1 MSGSDFMPLWLHV
14 LAIAPALLLLWY
26 FTSRDLYPEPRKLI
40 WLTFGL
46 GFCAAAPAALIGEL
60 VFFPLADLA
69 PNAWTSAFII
79 SFPIVGGI
87 EELSK
92 FAVLYFV
99 CRKWNDFDEPMDG
112 LVYGACVSLGFAAI
126 ENWSY
131 VYQSGLETALWRAVS
146 AVPFHAMAG
155 VIMGYYFG
163 LAHFVPNKRRYY
175 YTLALAIPIILH
187 GAYDYPL
194 ILQELLAAD
203 GQSIGWLGITVLP
216 VLALET
222 GLALALAHRVRE
234 AQAAGHHE
242 AADDPNYHGLHHAYK
257 AWCNRRYIAGP
268 LLLMVGGAVAWLIV
282 TELAILLGG
291 LISLW
296 QDNPSTNATMMAARN
311 EVALLGRQGMT
322 MTIAFQ
328 LAILLVSLWMFG
340 RGIRLMNRRRTAADD
355 LPQASDA

>member
-1 MSGSDFMPLWLHV
+1 MSGSNFMPLWLHV

-26 FTSRDLYPEPRKLI
+26 FTSRDLYPEPRRLI
-40 WLTFGL
+40 WFTFAL
-46 GFCAAAPAALIGEL
+46 GFFAAAPAALIGEL
-60 VFFPLADLA
+60 LFFPLADLA
-69 PNAWTSAFII
+69 SDPRVSAFII
-79 SFPIVGGI
+79 AFPIVGGI

-92 FAVLYFV
+92 FAVLYFF

-112 LVYGACVSLGFAAI
+112 LVYGVCVSLGFAAI

-175 YTLALAIPIILH
+175 YILALAIPILLH

-194 ILQELLAAD
+194 ILQELLVAE
-203 GQSIGWLGITVLP
+203 GQYLGWLGITVLP

-222 GLALALAHRVRE
+222 GLALALARRVRS

-242 AADDPNYHGLHHAYK
+242 AADAPDYHGLHHSYK
-257 AWCNRRYIAGP
+257 TWCNRRYIAGP
-268 LLLMVGGAVAWLIV
+268 LLLMIGGALAWLIV
-282 TELAILLGG
+282 TELAVIGSG

-296 QDNPSTNATMMAARN
+296 QGSESTNATVAAARA
-311 EVALLGRQGMT
+311 EVTLLGQQGVV
-322 MTIAFQ
+322 MTIVIQ
-328 LAILLVSLWMFG
+328 LVILLVSLWMFSH
-340 RGIRLMNRRRTAADD
+340 GIRLMNRRNAADG
-355 LPQASDA
+355 LPQAGDA

>member
-60 VFFPLADLA
+60 LFFPLADLA

-112 LVYGACVSLGFAAI
+112 LVYGVCASLGFAAI

-175 YTLALAIPIILH
+175 YALALAVPILLH

-194 ILQELLAAD
+194 ILQELLVAE
-203 GQSIGWLGITVLP
+203 GQYIGWLGVTVLP

-222 GLALALAHRVRE
+222 GLALALARRVRA

-242 AADDPNYHGLHHAYK
+242 AADAPDYHGLHHSYK

-268 LLLMVGGAVAWLIV
+268 LLLMIGGALAWLIV
-282 TELAILLGG
+282 TELAVMGSG

-296 QDNPSTNATMMAARN
+296 QDDQSTNATVAAARE
-311 EVALLGRQGMT
+311 EVALLGQQGLT
-322 MTIAFQ
+322 MTVAIQ
-328 LAILLVSLWMFG
+328 LAILLVSLLMFR
-340 RGIRLMNRRRTAADD
+340 RGIRLMNRRNAADSV
-355 LPQASDA
+355 PQPSDA

>member
-1 MSGSDFMPLWLHV
+1 MPFWLHV

-26 FTSRDLYPEPRKLI
+26 FTSRDLYPEPRRLI
-40 WLTFGL
+40 WFTFAL
-46 GFCAAAPAALIGEL
+46 GFGAAAPAALIGEIL
-60 VFFPLADLA
+60 FFPLADLA
-69 PNAWTSAFII
+69 TNPWMAAFII

-92 FAVLYFV
+92 FAVLYLF
-99 CRKWNDFDEPMDG
+99 CRTWNDFDEPMDG
-112 LVYGACVSLGFAAI
+112 LVYGVCASLGFAAI

-175 YTLALAIPIILH
+175 YILALAVPILLH

-194 ILQELLAAD
+194 ILQEILLAE
-203 GQSIGWLGITVLP
+203 GQSNGWLGMMVLP

-222 GLALALAHRVRE
+222 GLALALARRVRA

-242 AADDPNYHGLHHAYK
+242 AAHAPDYDHLHQPYQN
-257 AWCNRRYIAGP
+257 WCSRRYLAGP
-268 LLLMVGGAVAWLIV
+268 VLLMVGGALTWLIV
-282 TELAILLGG
+282 TELAVMASG
-291 LISLW
+291 LFSLW
-296 QDNPSTNATMMAARN
+296 QDNQTTNATVIAARQ
-311 EVALLGRQGMT
+311 ELLLLGRHGVA
-322 MTIAFQ
+322 MTIAIE
-328 LAILLVSLWMFG
+328 LVILLVSLWTF
-340 RGIRLMNRRRTAADD
+340 RHGIHLLNRRTAT
-355 LPQASDA
+355 